1 MNPDSDP
8 LLAVL
13 RQGLEVWEAE
23 VATYWDSVTRSPDF
37 LRRVGHQINE
47 NLRAQQQMV
56 SALQTALSQPG
67 EQEIVLLQRL
77 TDQLTR
83 LAARI
88 DQLERALDD
97 R

>member
-13 RQGLEVWEAE
+13 RQGLEVWEEEIA
-23 VATYWDSVTRSPDF
+23 AYWSSVTRSPDF

-47 NLRAQQQMV
+47 SLRAQQQMV

-67 EQEIVLLQRL
+67 EQEIILLQRL